1 MPENEQPESTEVSTD
16 TQPTQ
21 SPNGAALAINESAL
35 PARSLAAEKV
45 TDVLPPAAYER
56 IGQFVLSTEAEGV
69 LNEPL
74 PDDEV
79 DIRPDDGMIYASHE
93 YYRRQLNRAFGRMGW
108 TLVPGSPLTQRPGT
122 NEWYQRWVLFVNGV
136 YAAEAFESYD
146 YQPNNAR
153 MDLSDV
159 AEAIKSG
166 ALKRCC
172 KDLGLATECWN
183 KRFQQRWR
191 NEHAI
196 QVVAKV
202 FRRGQEMNAKV
213 WRRKDSDPLPG
224 EIINAGGKGGS
235 TTSAG
240 STGSQ
245 QTGHASNVEAGSGS
259 KSTTSTQ
266 SQSPSQS
273 QPSGNNRSS
282 SSTPNSPNAKSS
294 AKTATSQRPS
304 GNALPNSG
312 TAPDQRTNITAA
324 GAPNAGQPT
333 QPVSPGAGSGRGSEA
348 SPPASTAPRPANT
361 PRLLDSQVRLLF
373 ARGRNAGLIVGE
385 DATPMLEYL
394 GEFGISVVISD
405 GKTSTENCN
414 ASMKNVPPNQFTALV
429 KKLDELAKAAK
440 PDGGGDAEKI

>member
-1 MPENEQPESTEVSTD
+1 MADEQTEGTEVSTEV
-16 TQPTQ
+16 QSAQ
-21 SPNGAALAINESAL
+21 SPNGTPALAVNEAAL
-35 PARSLAAEKV
+35 PARQLAAEKV
-45 TDVLPPAAYER
+45 TDVLPPPAYER
-56 IGQFVLSTEAEGV
+56 IGQFVLSPDAEKI

-74 PDDEV
+74 SDDEV

-122 NEWYQRWVLFVNGV
+122 NEWYQRWVLFVAGV

-191 NEHAI
+191 KEHAI

-202 FRRGQEMNAKV
+202 WKQGQQVNKQL
-213 WRRKDSDPLPG
+213 WRRKDADPLPN
-224 EIINAGGKGGS
+224 ELNQAPS
-235 TTSAG
+235 PTTAR
-240 STGSQ
+240 
-245 QTGHASNVEAGSGS
+245 
-259 KSTTSTQ
+259 Q
-266 SQSPSQS
+266 SQ
-273 QPSGNNRSS
+273 G
-282 SSTPNSPNAKSS
+282 S
-294 AKTATSQRPS
+294 ANPPPAS
-304 GNALPNSG
+304 
-312 TAPDQRTNITAA
+312 
-324 GAPNAGQPT
+324 
-333 QPVSPGAGSGRGSEA
+333 A
-348 SPPASTAPRPANT
+348 SPPPEPVTQPKAAAPSKPAPKHAVQPKPSGVAAQPERGGGSAPAAAPKPAQT

-373 ARGRNAGLIVGE
+373 ARGRNCGLIVSD

-394 GEFGISVVISD
+394 AEFGIASVVSD
-405 GKTSTENCN
+405 GKTSTENCT
-414 ASMKNVPPNQFTALV
+414 ATFKTIPPNRF
-429 KKLDELAKAAK
+429 
-440 PDGGGDAEKI
+440 KIGRAHV

>member
-1 MPENEQPESTEVSTD
+1 MADEQPEGTEVSTEV
-16 TQPTQ
+16 QPAQ
-21 SPNGAALAINESAL
+21 SPNGTPALAVNESAL

-56 IGQFVLSTEAEGV
+56 IGQFVLSPEAEKV

-74 PDDEV
+74 PDGEV

-93 YYRRQLNRAFGRMGW
+93 YYRRQLNRAFGQMGW

-122 NEWYQRWVLFVNGV
+122 NEWYQRWVLFVAGV

-191 NEHAI
+191 KEHAI

-202 FRRGQEMNAKV
+202 WRRGQEVNAKC
-213 WRRKDSDPLPG
+213 WRRKDADALPG
-224 EIINAGGKGGS
+224 EMSPSAP
-235 TTSAG
+235 TTAR
-240 STGSQ
+240 
-245 QTGHASNVEAGSGS
+245 
-259 KSTTSTQ
+259 Q
-266 SQSPSQS
+266 SQGSE
-273 QPSGNNRSS
+273 
-282 SSTPNSPNAKSS
+282 TPNP
-294 AKTATSQRPS
+294 
-304 GNALPNSG
+304 
-312 TAPDQRTNITAA
+312 
-324 GAPNAGQPT
+324 
-333 QPVSPGAGSGRGSEA
+333 A
-348 SPPASTAPRPANT
+348 SPPAGNAQSQPKAAAPPPKPSPTRTAGDASARGSSGSGTPAAAAPKPAQT

-373 ARGRNAGLIVGE
+373 ARGRNCGLIVGE
-385 DATPMLEYL
+385 DASPMLEYL
-394 GEFGISVVISD
+394 AEFGIASIVSD
-405 GKTSTENCN
+405 GKTSTENCT
-414 ASMKNVPPNQFTALV
+414 ATFKTVPPNRFTELV
-429 KKLDELAKAAK
+429 KKMDELAKASK
-440 PDGGGDAEKI
+440 PAESGETERI

>member
-1 MPENEQPESTEVSTD
+1 MAENESTEVALTD
-16 TQPTQ
+16 DPAAAAEN
-21 SPNGAALAINESAL
+21 NGALAINESAV

-56 IGQFVLSTEAEGV
+56 IGQFVLSPEAEKV

-122 NEWYQRWVLFVNGV
+122 NEWYQRWVLFVGGV

-172 KDLGLATECWN
+172 KDLGVATECWN

-191 NEHAI
+191 NEHAV

-202 FRRGQEMNAKV
+202 FRRGQEVNANV
-213 WRRKDSDPLPG
+213 WRRKDADKLPG
-224 EIINAGGKGGS
+224 EQQRSSGPS
-235 TTSAG
+235 SPTTAR
-240 STGSQ
+240 
-245 QTGHASNVEAGSGS
+245 
-259 KSTTSTQ
+259 Q
-266 SQSPSQS
+266 SQ
-273 QPSGNNRSS
+273 GNDDRN
-282 SSTPNSPNAKSS
+282 P
-294 AKTATSQRPS
+294 
-304 GNALPNSG
+304 
-312 TAPDQRTNITAA
+312 
-324 GAPNAGQPT
+324 
-333 QPVSPGAGSGRGSEA
+333 A
-348 SPPASTAPRPANT
+348 SPPAAPVSQPTKAAAPSPKPAPKPTPAAAASAPKPAPAAKPVTMVPDPKPAQT
-361 PRLLDSQVRLLF
+361 PRLLDSQIRLLF

-385 DATPMLEYL
+385 DATPMIEYL
-394 GEFGISVVISD
+394 GEFGIAVVTSD
-405 GKTSTENCN
+405 GKTSAENCN
-414 ASMKNVPPNQFTALV
+414 ATMKNVPPNQFTTLV

-440 PDGGGDAEKI
+440 PADSGDAEKI